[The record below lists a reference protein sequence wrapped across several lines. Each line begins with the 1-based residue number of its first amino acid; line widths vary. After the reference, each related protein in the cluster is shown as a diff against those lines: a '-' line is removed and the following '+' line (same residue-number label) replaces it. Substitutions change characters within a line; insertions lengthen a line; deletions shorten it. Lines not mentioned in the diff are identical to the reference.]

1 MKIHQLNIFKHNPS
15 FGYKWKVKAAYKKG
29 LLPQLKKDVSGR
41 TLTPQNAT
49 ADHVIPHSKGGR
61 TRDENLMLATKE
73 FNNLRGDRPLSEFVT
88 VNEFCSYLSKF
99 FDVKLPD
106 FDGMEYVKGLIKTLG
121 GGR

>member
-1 MKIHQLNIFKHNPS
+1 MQIHKLSVFKYNPS
-15 FGYKWKVKAAYKKG
+15 FGYKWKVKSAFKKG

-49 ADHVIPHSKGGR
+49 VDHIIPHSKGGR
-61 TRDENLMLATKE
+61 TKDENLMLATKE
-73 FNNLRGDRPLSEFVT
+73 FNNLRGDKPLSEFVT
-88 VNEFCSYLSKF
+88 VNEFCKYLMKF

-106 FDGMEYVKGLIKTLG
+106 FDGNEYIKGVIKTIG